1 MNQLPRYLIAEI
13 GINHNGD
20 FQTANLLIEAAAEAG
35 ANAIKFQY
43 RNLSRAYN
51 DSANEI
57 GDEALKVE
65 IKKNFLSPEFIEILM
80 QRGKKL
86 GLDVG
91 ISFFDSADIGDF
103 SESLSD
109 FDFFKVPS
117 VELSN
122 SNLISELLRYQ
133 KTVFISTGAHNE
145 EEIENVFSKI
155 KSNNWTPLHCISNY
169 PTLNINSRLGYITYL
184 TKKWGRQAGY
194 SSHDENW
201 EVCLIA
207 YMLGAR
213 VIERHITL
221 DKAGSGLDHT
231 TSSTPSEFKKIS
243 EFMNDYDLMIMG
255 NSHRITNQG
264 ELINL
269 QNLSKSYFALRDI
282 NSGEVLRISDFEYR
296 HPRTGLS
303 ASEFESF
310 LGAEILHNCKK
321 GTPITKSHFNVRKH
335 ISNALI
341 KKVENLRVALP
352 VRLHDY
358 SDISDRFPISNFEL
372 HLSSG
377 EIDKLD
383 GFKPISSLHK
393 FSIHLPDYRN
403 STRLLNPFSN
413 DFEEN
418 LESEKIINS
427 IKNFGNK
434 IAKSQKEN
442 VILVASFSLTNN
454 PKPTFYQQCRILQDE
469 FSKDGLVLSF
479 QWLPPFAWYFGGSQR
494 LKTFNNLSDIRF
506 ILENNLNICLDTSH
520 LLMGSKY
527 FKFDPNKVLDSL
539 NNQIVQLHIS
549 DARGFD
555 GEGIQLGRGD
565 IENYDFLKRV
575 LDLPQRKVI
584 EVWQGHLNSFEGF
597 QDALESIENF

>member
-1 MNQLPRYLIAEI
+1 MHQLARYLIAEI

-20 FQTANLLIEAAAEAG
+20 IQTANSLIDSAAEAG

-51 DSANEI
+51 DSSNEI

-65 IKKNFLSPEFIEILM
+65 IKKNYLSPEVIEILM

-103 SESLSD
+103 SELLSD

-122 SNLISELLRYQ
+122 SNLINELLSFQ
-133 KTVFISTGAHNE
+133 KTVYISTGAHNE

-155 KSNNWTPLHCISNY
+155 KSKNWIPLHCISNY
-169 PTLNINSRLGYITYL
+169 PTLNINSRLGYITHL
-184 TKKWGRQAGY
+184 TNKWGKQAGY

-201 EVCLIA
+201 ELCLVA

-221 DKAGSGLDHT
+221 DKAENGLDHT
-231 TSSTPSEFKKIS
+231 TSSTPSEFKKMS
-243 EFMNDYDLMIMG
+243 EFMNDYDLMISG
-255 NSHRITNQG
+255 NSDRITNQG

-282 NSGEVLRISDFEYR
+282 KSGEVLRINDFEYR

-303 ASEFESF
+303 ASEFEFFSGVE
-310 LGAEILHNCKK
+310 LAQNCKK
-321 GTPITKSHFNVRKH
+321 GTPITKSHFNVRKY
-335 ISNALI
+335 ISNTLV
-341 KKVENLRVALP
+341 KELENLRVALP

-377 EIDKLD
+377 EIERLD
-383 GFKPISSLHK
+383 SFKPISQFHK

-403 STRLLNPFSN
+403 STKLLDPFSN
-413 DFEEN
+413 NSEEN
-418 LESEKIINS
+418 LESKKIIDS
-427 IKNFGNK
+427 IKNFGK
-434 IAKSQKEN
+434 ALAKFQQEN
-442 VILVASFSLTNN
+442 LILVASFSAANS
-454 PKPTFYQQCRILQDE
+454 PKSIFYQQCKILQDE
-469 FSKDGLVLSF
+469 FSANGLQLSF

-494 LKTFNNLSDIRF
+494 LKAFNNLSDIEF

-527 FKFDPNKVLDSL
+527 FNFDPNKVLNSL
-539 NNQIVQLHIS
+539 KNQIIQFHIS
-549 DARGFD
+549 DAKGFD

-565 IENYDFLKRV
+565 SENYNFLKRV
-575 LDLPQRKVI
+575 IDLPQRKVI
-584 EVWQGHLNSFEGF
+584 EVWQGHLNLYEGF
-597 QDALESIENF
+597 QDALDSIGNF